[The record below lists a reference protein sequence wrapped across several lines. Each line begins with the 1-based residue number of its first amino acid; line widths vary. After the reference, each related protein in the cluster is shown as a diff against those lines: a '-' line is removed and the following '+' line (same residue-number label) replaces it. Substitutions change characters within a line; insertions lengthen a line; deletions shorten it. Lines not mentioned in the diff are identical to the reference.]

1 MHQTTQQLKIERK
14 TIINTRRKCLCHV
27 VVSGFNPSYSNTCLR
42 IEQLLEA
49 KFSKT
54 TNCFM
59 GFTGPLDPQSRE
71 HTVVSKRLW

>member
-1 MHQTTQQLKIERK
+1 MYQTTQQLKIESK
-14 TIINTRRKCLCHV
+14 TIINTRKKCLCHI
-27 VVSGFNPSYSNTCLR
+27 VVSGFTQVTASLR

-71 HTVVSKRLW
+71 HTFVSKRLW